1 MPGLVDTHCHGPQYH
16 NAGTGTD
23 LPLLEWLER
32 YTFPTEARFADAD
45 FARTVYSHV
54 ARTTGAY

>member
-1 MPGLVDTHCHGPQYH
+1 MPSAKRVAGLIDAHCHGPQYR

-32 YTFPTEARFADAD
+32 YSL
-45 FARTVYSHV
+45 VV
-54 ARTTGAY
+54 ARVSFLHLPT